1 MPASRGRPHG
11 LLATTRASHTELT
24 QAYTDVSGLA
34 HKSFSGKLGVSLEV
48 LASGVDLYMLRMSIT
63 GANPAVQLL
72 QLARKPVLEV
82 LKALK
87 AQDPQEDGIEAMSR
101 CCIGGSKQESGHGI
115 SAHAVRIISQLFEL
129 MY

>member
-87 AQDPQEDGIEAMSR
+87 AQDPQEDGIEAIVQVLHWRVKARKWTWHKRS
-101 CCIGGSKQESGHGI
+101 C
-115 SAHAVRIISQLFEL
+115 SAYNQPAV
-129 MY
+129 